1 MKLKME
7 RNRILNLLSLSEVNL
22 DNLLEGESAK
32 RIYSDIFNNIE
43 DFPLKEDSQLD
54 QEDLNLEKIEI
65 HIRDKLSGLNPSRV
79 ITYCFIGESTV
90 DGIKIHLGLFLENIS
105 NFVKLLTINGY
116 VNEFVI
122 AEDNGEPVIALEI
135 TEYKSRMLRFDEKLS

>member
-1 MKLKME
+1 ME

-22 DNLLEGESAK
+22 DNLLESESAK
-32 RIYSDIFNNIE
+32 RIYSNIFNNIE
-43 DFPLKEDSQLD
+43 NYPVKDNSQLD
-54 QEDLNLEKIEI
+54 QKDLNLEKIEI
-65 HIRDKLSGLNPSRV
+65 HIRDKLSDLNPSKV
-79 ITYCFIGESTV
+79 IKYCFIGESTV

-122 AEDNGEPVIALEI
+122 AEDNGQPVIALEI
-135 TEYKSRMLRFDEKLS
+135 TEYKNRMLKFDEKLS